1 MDAILGMPWHSLAL
15 RSAAVCYY
23 LTCGST
29 VDVVLLAAWALS
41 QTRTPVLRLLAEHV
55 TTRTAL
61 AAAAPAVVY
70 ILLADCLVQSRA
82 RSKQES
88 EGIGSMRPLLFP
100 CTTTH
105 SRMFPAKHSFAYSYL
120 LVGIPVGW
128 EGIAGGMVSA
138 GSSKTWG
145 WYHIN
150 AADYLER
157 DNGRSGLRGKLDAFL
172 ESQVG
177 CGFHTRP
184 VIPANM
190 IRMSIRSTTPMLI
203 WSLPPS
209 SLATIS
215 TRSHSGI
222 FTRLKRA

>member
-1 MDAILGMPWHSLAL
+1 MDAILRMPWHSLAL
-15 RSAAVCYY
+15 RSAAACYY

-29 VDVVLLAAWALS
+29 ADVVLIAAWALS
-41 QTRTPVLRLLAEHV
+41 QTKTPTLRLLAEHA
-55 TTRTAL
+55 TTWNAI
-61 AAAAPAVVY
+61 AVAAPVVVC
-70 ILLADCLVQSRA
+70 ILLAGCLAQSPT
-82 RSKQES
+82 RSKQAS
-88 EGIGSMRPLLFP
+88 EGTGSMRPLLFP

-105 SRMFPAKHSFAYSYL
+105 SRTFPKKHSFAYSYL

-128 EGIAGGMVSA
+128 EGVAGGMVSA
-138 GSSKTWG
+138 GSSKAKG

-157 DNGRSGLRGKLDAFL
+157 DNGGTGLRGKLDTFL

-177 CGFHTRP
+177 RHLHPRP
-184 VIPANM
+184 VALADI
-190 IRMSIRSTTPMLI
+190 IRTLIRSTTPMLI

-209 SLATIS
+209 SWATTS

-222 FTRLKRA
+222 STRPRRT